1 MATMLESDRMG
12 ADGRLAIKF
21 YKYMQEDV
29 AATLAEGRPICK
41 EIDYIKIVVPGDTLS
56 EIDRP
61 VYESDKTRFPIQ
73 WANYLNRTS
82 AEGNY
87 EGTPL
92 KEWNLISRTQ
102 AEELRGR
109 KFYTVEQIASASDQ
123 QLQSIGMLAG
133 MSPYTFRDKAKAFLD
148 SAKTVADLT
157 NREEE
162 INTLRAENDKIKAET
177 NAKMEA
183 MKADFDAQLA
193 SLLAAVGEKKPRAVK
208 KVEQVEE

>member
-1 MATMLESDRMG
+1 MAIESDRMG

-21 YKYMQEDV
+21 YKYLHEDV
-29 AATLAEGRPICK
+29 AATMAEGRPICK

-73 WANYLNRTS
+73 WANYQNRVG

-92 KEWNLISRTQ
+92 KEWNLVSRSQ
-102 AEELRGR
+102 AEELRAR
-109 KFYTVEQIASASDQ
+109 KFYTVEQVASASDQ
-123 QLQSIGMLAG
+123 QLQSIGMSAG

-148 SAKTVADLT
+148 SAKTEADFT
-157 NREEE
+157 QRAEE
-162 INTLRAENDKIKAET
+162 IEQLRLENERIRKESDEKM
-177 NAKMEA
+177 AKLQ
-183 MKADFDAQLA
+183 AQLDGLMTMIPKPKA
-193 SLLAAVGEKKPRAVK
+193 KKQEAAQSEVQE
-208 KVEQVEE
+208 

>member
-1 MATMLESDRMG
+1 MAIESDRMG

-21 YKYMQEDV
+21 YKYLDEDS
-29 AATLAEGRPICK
+29 AASIAEGRPICR
-41 EIDYIKIVVPGDTLS
+41 EVDYIKIVVPGDTLS

-73 WANYLNRTS
+73 WANYLNRTN
-82 AEGNY
+82 ADIKY

-123 QLQSIGMLAG
+123 QLQSIGMIAG
-133 MSPYTFRDKAKAFLD
+133 MSPYTFRDKAKAFLE

-162 INTLRAENDKIKAET
+162 LATLRAENDRIKAET
-177 NAKMEA
+177 DAKMEA
-183 MKADFDAQLA
+183 MKADFDAKLS
-193 SLLAAVGEKKPRAVK
+193 SLLAAVGEKKPKPSK
-208 KVEQVEE
+208 KAETVEE